1 MYDKKYPKLCTC
13 GKVLINKKN
22 AHKHYLKYPLC
33 RIAKTPIEHLIK
45 DRQHISDLQI
55 SGIIN
60 NPNVN
65 FIPTC
70 EQPIYFKRILL
81 KKIVTN
87 KVVGLFLDK

>member
-22 AHKHYLKYPLC
+22 AYKHYLKYPLC
-33 RIAKTPIEHLIK
+33 RTAKTSIEHLIK
-45 DRQHISDLQI
+45 DRQHISDLQE

-65 FIPTC
+65 FIPAC
-70 EQPIYFKRILL
+70 EQSLYFRLILQ
-81 KKIVTN
+81 KKIITN
-87 KVVGLFLDK
+87 NVVGLFLDK